1 MIKFDAPVL
10 NEVGDLPIYPFPPS
24 NVSQRNKWVLDC
36 VLEWNGTFIDNDLT
50 IVKTLANNF
59 NGSTDWSDN
68 WDGKY
73 NDHVKGLIAREME
86 TGNYQNLPRPFGP
99 SSSWQVAYTMQLA
112 IVPAGDKWHII
123 KHVMFDELQKLVK
136 VEAELACG
144 SVYCHSWWPRNPVR
158 TKTIVQ

>member
-1 MIKFDAPVL
+1 MRTLGVALEHAGKTNQILADTDAQVNNQKMQYVTEKPVIKFDAPVL
-10 NEVGDLPIYPFPPS
+10 NEVGDLPIYPFPSS

-112 IVPAGDKWHII
+112 IVPAGDK
-123 KHVMFDELQKLVK
+123 
-136 VEAELACG
+136 
-144 SVYCHSWWPRNPVR
+144 
-158 TKTIVQ
+158 